1 MLGMRRE
8 SLIFQLLLCVKFDNL
23 RNLPQADITLD
34 GLIVHITFLYG
45 TCHYGV
51 SWSPG
56 KTFDFFQ
63 IYQLSKIFVAIFM
76 KFSQMKI
83 IMIYQYSY
91 EILKCNITTL
101 RMVKFSVHERFLTC
115 LTNFQV
121 YRAKTSIFKIRSAL
135 A

>member
-1 MLGMRRE
+1 MLGMRPE
-8 SLIFQLLLCVKFDNL
+8 SLIFRLLLSVKFDNL
-23 RNLPQADITLD
+23 RNFPQADITLD

-63 IYQLSKIFVAIFM
+63 IYLLSKIFVAIFM

-83 IMIYQYSY
+83 IMIYPYFHK
-91 EILKCNITTL
+91 ILKCNITTL

-115 LTNFQV
+115 LI
-121 YRAKTSIFKIRSAL
+121 IFRFIGLKLQFLRL
-135 A
+135 DLL